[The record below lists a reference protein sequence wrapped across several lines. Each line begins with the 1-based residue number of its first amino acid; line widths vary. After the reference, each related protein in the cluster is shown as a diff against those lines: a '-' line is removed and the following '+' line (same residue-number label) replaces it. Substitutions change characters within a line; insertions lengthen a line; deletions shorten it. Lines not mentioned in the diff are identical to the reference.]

1 MTLPLFLGFEVQ
13 LIESRCATLPPVV
26 ASKALKDPI
35 KISEDIEKKKAD
47 QRAELINMPYY
58 TEVTRVVA
66 IAANA
71 KPLFN
76 ARLESSADIVKLAND
91 LNELF
96 LSRRD
101 DMTSHQIAFGFDI
114 RERLRQLNVQAARAG
129 SPLDMEFWYH
139 HHLTEPRCV
148 DPRDYV
154 LKKEH
159 QAHLP
164 IETLCAHLGIEV
176 PAGWQSN
183 AAAQASYAHTLVTT
197 MGLSQV

>member
-1 MTLPLFLGFEVQ
+1 MSLPLFLGFEVQ
-13 LIESRCATLPPVV
+13 LIESRLASLPPVTHN
-26 ASKALKDPI
+26 KTLKDPI
-35 KISEDIEKKKAD
+35 KISEDLEKKKAD
-47 QRAELINMPYY
+47 QRAEVIFMPYY
-58 TEVTRVVA
+58 AEVTRVVA
-66 IAANA
+66 MSANG
-71 KPLFN
+71 KPLFS
-76 ARLESSADIVKLAND
+76 ATIESAADVVKLSNQ
-91 LNELF
+91 LNEIF
-96 LSRRD
+96 LQRRD

-159 QAHLP
+159 QTHLP
-164 IETLCAHLGIEV
+164 IELLCAHLGITI
-176 PAGWQSN
+176 PPDWQNN
-183 AAAQASYAHTLVTT
+183 AAAQATFAHSLVTT